1 MPSIFRWFNR
11 RSRAS
16 AGRSPDAYAS
26 FDDLSRREREGEAWR
41 VVSRLGTSGIAVV
54 APHGGGIEPGTSE
67 LASAI
72 AGAEHSLYLFEGL
85 KRSGNGR
92 LHVTSTSFREPRLS
106 EIETRADVLIAVHG
120 EGSDDSIVY
129 LGGLHD
135 ELAAGIGQGLSEA
148 GFSVA
153 KHDVLAGLEP
163 TNVCNRGR
171 SARGVQLELSAGLR
185 RSMFG
190 SLDRAGRAF
199 RTATFD
205 RFVAAIYAAVG
216 GFTAS

>member
-1 MPSIFRWFNR
+1 MPSIFRWF
-11 RSRAS
+11 SG
-16 AGRSPDAYAS
+16 AGRSPDVYAS
-26 FDDLSRREREGEAWR
+26 FDELSRREREGEAWR
-41 VVSRLGTSGIAVV
+41 VVSRLGASGIAVV

-92 LHVTSTSFREPRLS
+92 LHITSTNFREPRLS

-120 EGSDDSIVY
+120 EASEDSIVY
-129 LGGLHD
+129 VGGLHD
-135 ELAAGIGQGLSEA
+135 ELAARIGQGLSEA

-185 RSMFG
+185 RRMFQ

-199 RTATFD
+199 PTAVFE
-205 RFVAAIYAAVG
+205 RFVRAICTTVE
-216 GFTAS
+216 GFTDS